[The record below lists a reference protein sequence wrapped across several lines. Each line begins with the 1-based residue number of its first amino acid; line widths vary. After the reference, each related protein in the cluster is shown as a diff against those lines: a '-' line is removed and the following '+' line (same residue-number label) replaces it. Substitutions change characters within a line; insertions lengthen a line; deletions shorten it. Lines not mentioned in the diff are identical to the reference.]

1 MVENS
6 LGFGVHVFDILDS
19 PFNCLAV
26 FKVYTRMSSLKLIGN
41 QFLEQSLNICMGLGT
56 GSVDYSES
64 CGFQFTDYII
74 MNFDLDDL
82 SFIALLPN
90 QFNEIRQYFFWIWK
104 NDIYISMI
112 VEVDTFPV

>member
-1 MVENS
+1 M
-6 LGFGVHVFDILDS
+6 H
-19 PFNCLAV
+19 
-26 FKVYTRMSSLKLIGN
+26 
-41 QFLEQSLNICMGLGT
+41 
-56 GSVDYSES
+56 
-64 CGFQFTDYII
+64 
-74 MNFDLDDL
+74 FDLDDL